1 MSTTNHKVLIGVAAY
16 DSICV
21 ETCASL
27 LSLYRN
33 CKTPVQIRFA
43 PYTYIHVARSALLYQ
58 AIDTEATHIMFIDS
72 DMVFPTDGVDRLIA
86 HDKDIVGGLYHKR
99 TENHPAVIFTQI
111 EDKLVN
117 ITRSMGRFSDDEL
130 FEVDVIGTGFL
141 LIKMDIFKKMEPPF
155 FYYGD
160 PEEFRLKKTPLFD
173 LGEDTTFCLKAR
185 KNGYKIFCDPTIKLG
200 HIGIQTF

>member
-1 MSTTNHKVLIGVAAY
+1 MSTSNHKVLVAVPAY

-33 CKTPVQIRFA
+33 SKTPIQIRFA

-58 AIDTEATHIMFIDS
+58 AVEIDATHIMFIDA
-72 DMVFPTDGVDRLIA
+72 DMVFPTDGVDRLVEQ
-86 HDKDIVGGLYHKR
+86 DKDIIGGLYNKR
-99 TENHPAVIFTQI
+99 TGDHGCVIFRK
-111 EDKLVN
+111 EKDKLEN
-117 ITRSMGRFSDDEL
+117 ISPDCLDRP
-130 FEVDVIGTGFL
+130 FEVDTIGAGFL

-160 PEEFRLKKTPLFD
+160 PSEFGLKKVPLFD
-173 LGEDTTFCLKAR
+173 LGEDTTFCLKAK
-185 KNGYKIFCDPTIKLG
+185 KNGYKVWCDPTIKLG